1 MRQKSEKKREVKL
14 DTAKK
19 NKTKIPIKSDNSGIR
34 KQYLKSNGSC
44 KVTFRLPKEAAQ
56 GARSVTIA
64 GDFNNWN
71 IKKTPLKR
79 LKNGEFKLIMELPRN
94 KEYRFKYLIDSKH
107 WENDWH
113 ADKYVPNSFGNDDSV
128 VVVQ

>member
-1 MRQKSEKKREVKL
+1 MRKKSEKRREVKL
-14 DTAKK
+14 DTVQ
-19 NKTKIPIKSDNSGIR
+19 KIKSTILNKSDNSGIK
-34 KQYLKSNGSC
+34 KQYLKSNGLC
-44 KVTFRLPKEAAQ
+44 KVTFKLPKEAAQ

-64 GDFNNWN
+64 GDFNNWDAT
-71 IKKTPLKR
+71 KTPLKR

-94 KEYRFKYLIDSKH
+94 KEYRFKYLIDSKR

>member
-1 MRQKSEKKREVKL
+1 MRKKSGKRSEVKL
-14 DTAKK
+14 SSAH
-19 NKTKIPIKSDNSGIR
+19 KIKSKILNKSDNSVIK

-44 KVTFRLPKEAAQ
+44 KVTFRLPQKAAQ
-56 GARSVTIA
+56 GARSVTIV

-71 IKKTPLKR
+71 ITKTPLKR

-94 KEYRFKYLIDSKH
+94 KEYRFKYLIDSKR

-113 ADKYVPNSFGNDDSV
+113 ADKYVPNSYGNDDSV

>member
-1 MRQKSEKKREVKL
+1 MRKKSEKRREVKL
-14 DTAKK
+14 DTSQ
-19 NKTKIPIKSDNSGIR
+19 KIKSKILKKSDNSGIR

-64 GDFNNWN
+64 GDFNNWDTT
-71 IKKTPLKR
+71 KTPLKR

-113 ADKYVPNSFGNDDSV
+113 ADKYVPNSYGNDDSV
-128 VVVQ
+128 VVVH

>member
-1 MRQKSEKKREVKL
+1 MRKKSEKRSEVKL
-14 DTAKK
+14 NAAQK
-19 NKTKIPIKSDNSGIR
+19 NKSKILKKSDNSGIR

-44 KVTFRLPKEAAQ
+44 KVTFRLPKEAVQ

-64 GDFNNWN
+64 GDFNNWDT
-71 IKKTPLKR
+71 KKTPLKS
-79 LKNGEFKLIMELPRN
+79 LKNGEFKLTLELPRN

-113 ADKYVPNSFGNDDSV
+113 ADKYAPNSYGNYDSV
-128 VVVQ
+128 VIVQ

>member
-1 MRQKSEKKREVKL
+1 MRKKSEKKREVKL
-14 DTAKK
+14 DTTQKSK
-19 NKTKIPIKSDNSGIR
+19 SKILKKSDTSGIK
-34 KQYLKSNGSC
+34 KQYLESNGSC
-44 KVTFRLPKEAAQ
+44 KVTFRLPKEAAH

-64 GDFNNWN
+64 GDFNNWDATR
-71 IKKTPLKR
+71 TPLKR

-94 KEYRFKYLIDSKH
+94 KEYKFKYLIDSKH

-113 ADKYVPNSFGNDDSV
+113 ADKYVPNSYGSDDSV

>member
-14 DTAKK
+14 DTAQ
-19 NKTKIPIKSDNSGIR
+19 KIKSKILIKSDNSCIN

-44 KVTFRLPKEAAQ
+44 KVTFRLPKEATQ
-56 GARSVTIA
+56 GARSVTIV
-64 GDFNNWN
+64 GDFNDWN

-128 VVVQ
+128 VIVR

>member
-1 MRQKSEKKREVKL
+1 MRKKSEKKSEVKL
-14 DTAKK
+14 NAAQK
-19 NKTKIPIKSDNSGIR
+19 NKSKITNKSGNSGIR
-34 KQYLKSNGSC
+34 KQYLKLNGSC

-64 GDFNNWN
+64 GDFNNWDATN
-71 IKKTPLKR
+71 TQLKR

-113 ADKYVPNSFGNDDSV
+113 ADKYVPNSYGSDDSV

>member
-1 MRQKSEKKREVKL
+1 
-14 DTAKK
+14 
-19 NKTKIPIKSDNSGIR
+19 
-34 KQYLKSNGSC
+34 
-44 KVTFRLPKEAAQ
+44 
-56 GARSVTIA
+56 
-64 GDFNNWN
+64 
-71 IKKTPLKR
+71 
-79 LKNGEFKLIMELPRN
+79 MELPRN

>member
-1 MRQKSEKKREVKL
+1 MRKKDPKKGGATM
-14 DTAKK
+14 DTLRK
-19 NKTKIPIKSDNSGIR
+19 IKSRILKKSDDPGIR

-56 GARSVTIA
+56 GARRVTIA
-64 GDFNNWN
+64 GDFNNWDA
-71 IKKTPLKR
+71 TAAPLKR
-79 LKNGEFKLIMELPRN
+79 LKNGEFTLTMELPRN
-94 KEYRFKYLIDSKH
+94 KEYRFKYLIDSER

-128 VVVQ
+128 VVV

>member
-1 MRQKSEKKREVKL
+1 MRKKSEKRREVKL
-14 DTAKK
+14 DTVQEIKS
-19 NKTKIPIKSDNSGIR
+19 KILIKSDNSCIK

-64 GDFNNWN
+64 GDFNNWD
-71 IKKTPLKR
+71 ITKTPLKR

-94 KEYRFKYLIDSKH
+94 KEYRFKYLIDSKR

-113 ADKYVPNSFGNDDSV
+113 ADKYVPNSYGNDDSV